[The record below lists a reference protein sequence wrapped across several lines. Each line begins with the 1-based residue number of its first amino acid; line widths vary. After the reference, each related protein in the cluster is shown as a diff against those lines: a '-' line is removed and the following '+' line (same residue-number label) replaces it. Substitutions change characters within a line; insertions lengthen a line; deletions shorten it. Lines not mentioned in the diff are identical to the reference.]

1 MNLNQEQ
8 IQYVINLLQVDA
20 QQVLNF
26 KIDRLQKNADTTKQD
41 EFLKFNKAINDEFDY
56 LLNDIKRNGF

>member
-26 KIDRLQKNADTTKQD
+26 LASSVALAKSLN
-41 EFLKFNKAINDEFDY
+41 FLVDGKV
-56 LLNDIKRNGF
+56 RQ

>member
-26 KIDRLQKNADTTKQD
+26 KLDRLQKNADITKQD

-56 LLNDIKRNGF
+56 LLNDVKRNGF

>member
-26 KIDRLQKNADTTKQD
+26 KLDRLQKNADTTKQD
-41 EFLKFNKAINDEFDY
+41 EFLNSTKQSMMNLITY
-56 LLNDIKRNGF
+56 

>member
-1 MNLNQEQ
+1 MNLNKEQ

-26 KIDRLQKNADTTKQD
+26 KLDRLQENADTTQQD

>member
-26 KIDRLQKNADTTKQD
+26 KLDRLQKNADTTTQD

>member
-26 KIDRLQKNADTTKQD
+26 KLDRLQKNADTTQQD

-56 LLNDIKRNGF
+56 LLNDVKRNGF

>member
-26 KIDRLQKNADTTKQD
+26 KLDRLQKNADTTQQD
-41 EFLKFNKAINDEFDY
+41 EFLN
-56 LLNDIKRNGF
+56 LN